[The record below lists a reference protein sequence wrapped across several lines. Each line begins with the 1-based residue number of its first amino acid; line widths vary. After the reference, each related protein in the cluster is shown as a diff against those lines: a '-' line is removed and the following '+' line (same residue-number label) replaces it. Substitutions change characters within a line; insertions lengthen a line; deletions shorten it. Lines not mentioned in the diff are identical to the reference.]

1 MQLVRTLSFL
11 LALAGASTVHAQG
24 EAPPEKA
31 APAREELGKA
41 DADRVEKFLGELHAA
56 AVKHQAAC
64 PKMATALNAVLDR
77 HLPSVQKLAESGKDL
92 PQAAKDRSKTKLEEL
107 SAALAKCKDDKGVQR
122 AWLRLMSA
130 LGKKKKEKENEA
142 PPPDEPPAARSP
154 AKK

>member
-11 LALAGASTVHAQG
+11 LALAGASAVHAQSKP
-24 EAPPEKA
+24 PPEKA

-41 DADRVEKFLGELHAA
+41 DADKVEKFLGELHAA

-64 PKMATALNAVLDR
+64 PKMATALNAVLDK

-92 PQAAKDRSKTKLEEL
+92 PQAAKDRSKKKLEEL
-107 SAALAKCKDDKGVQR
+107 SAALAKCQDDKGVQG
-122 AWLRLMSA
+122 AWLRLLSA
-130 LGKKKKEKENEA
+130 VGKKKKEKENEA
-142 PPPDEPPAARSP
+142 PPPDEPPTARSP